1 LPFVIVVHA
10 QEASHMRTFTL
21 ALCCALALL
30 APGVAAAQTPA
41 NLTGEVLSGTAN
53 PTLGL
58 GAVAVDCQPAGTSTV
73 TYTVEGPAAGPYVG
87 TFEESGSY
95 TIVNGQ
101 VDSFEATFTIDAGAT
116 QVVGTKTLRE
126 SLSAQCVPT
135 PELGIEDFTDVLLNA
150 DYEATITSPTG
161 TLVDR
166 GRATVAA
173 QLSTLTTGA
182 AGAAV
187 QEAFDSEDLIHTPG
201 HVSGAG
207 LIEDALHGHVV
218 FGFTA
223 KSDGVTARAK
233 CAVAT
238 YGTLVTCQNA
248 TLLMQVGTH
257 VTFLGQAHV
266 NGTQTDYRIDVDDL
280 GEPGRDRDTFTIQT
294 NDGFLATGVLRAGN
308 IQIHY

>member
-1 LPFVIVVHA
+1 MLKF
-10 QEASHMRTFTL
+10 
-21 ALCCALALL
+21 ALVLGCALALL
-30 APGVAAAQTPA
+30 APGVAGAQTPV

-58 GAVAVDCQPAGTSTV
+58 GAVGVDCQPSGTSTV
-73 TYTVEGPAAGPYVG
+73 TYTVEGPAAGPYTG
-87 TFEESGSY
+87 TFEETGTY
-95 TIVNGQ
+95 TIVGGQ
-101 VDSFEATFTIDAGAT
+101 VDSFEATFTIDAGTT
-116 QVVGTKTLRE
+116 QIAGTKTLRE
-126 SLSAQCVPT
+126 SLSAQCLPT

-150 DYEATITSPTG
+150 DYEATITTPTG

-166 GRATVAA
+166 GRSTIAA

-201 HVSGAG
+201 HAAGAG

-233 CAVAT
+233 CAVVT
-238 YGTLVTCQNA
+238 HGTLVTCQNA
-248 TLLMQVGTH
+248 TLLMQLGTH
-257 VTFLGQAHV
+257 VTFLGQARV
-266 NGTQTDYRIDVDDL
+266 NGVQTGYRIDVDDL
-280 GEPGRDRDTFTIQT
+280 GEPGRDHDIFSIQT
-294 NDGFLATGVLRAGN
+294 NNGFLAAGVLRAGN
-308 IQIHY
+308 IEVYD